1 MARLTMQR
9 TTERNQ
15 ISNLFPPIFSL
26 LLKKGEIINQ
36 KIYQVF
42 FTAST
47 AAIKT
52 KLNEFY
58 SIKKIPNYA
67 NSGLPYLTF
76 NSNVERLF
84 SFYRDVLFK

>member
-36 KIYQVF
+36 EIYQVF
-42 FTAST
+42 FYRV
-47 AAIKT
+47 
-52 KLNEFY
+52 Y
-58 SIKKIPNYA
+58 S
-67 NSGLPYLTF
+67 
-76 NSNVERLF
+76 SN
-84 SFYRDVLFK
+84 